1 MTTLS
6 LHARS
11 AGEILDAAFQIYRS
25 RWIPMVAATAVLVL
39 PVLLIQAAAPLE
51 VLPMLDAV
59 SNLFFLAATA
69 AVVVI
74 ASGVYTGRDV
84 GAMEAVQTLGGRF
97 FSVWGA
103 AIVQGI
109 LIFVGLMLL
118 VVPAFIF
125 GAWTFA
131 MQQAVMIE
139 GRTAGDAF
147 GRSRELARGHVKHI
161 LVTMLLA
168 VAIVYTAVLGV
179 AFLVGIAFAGER
191 TWALALSLALVA
203 LNPITA
209 VVGTVLYYD
218 LRIRKEAFDVQVAA
232 DRLAEPE
239 SLALA

>member
-1 MTTLS
+1 MTALA
-6 LHARS
+6 LRART

-39 PVLLIQAAAPLE
+39 PVLLVQAVAPMS
-51 VLPMLDAV
+51 VLPMLDSI

-74 ASGVYTGRDV
+74 ASGAYTGRDV
-84 GAMEAVQTLGGRF
+84 GAMEAVRTLGGRF

-103 AIVQGI
+103 AIIQGL
-109 LIFVGLMLL
+109 LIFVGLLL
-118 VVPAFIF
+118 LIVPAFIF

-131 MQQAVMIE
+131 IQQAVMLE

-147 GRSRELARGHVKHI
+147 GRSRELARGHLKHI

-168 VAIVYTAVLGV
+168 VVIVYAAVLGV
-179 AFLVGIAFAGER
+179 ALVVAMAVAGER
-191 TWALALSLALVA
+191 TWGLALSLALVA

-232 DRLAEPE
+232 DRLAEPVPA
-239 SLALA
+239 ALA